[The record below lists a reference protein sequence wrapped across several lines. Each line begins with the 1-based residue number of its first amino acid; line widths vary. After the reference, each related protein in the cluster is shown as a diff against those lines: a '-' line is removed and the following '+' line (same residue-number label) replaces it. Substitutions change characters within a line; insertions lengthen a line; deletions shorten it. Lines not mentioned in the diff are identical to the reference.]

1 VSHTYT
7 LNLLHVVF
15 STKNRAPLIRNL
27 DLLIKNLRGIARNKN
42 IDVLAAGGTVDHVH
56 LLLRIPPVRPVSES
70 IRDLKANSSRYM
82 SETSGH
88 FAWQDG
94 YAAIS
99 VSPSQVNAVRAYIE
113 GQKQHHAKRTY
124 EQEIMALLGKSGV
137 PYERGHFLRW
147 RR

>member
-1 VSHTYT
+1 MSHTYT

-15 STKNRAPLIRNL
+15 STKNRAPLIHNL
-27 DLLIKNLRGIARNKN
+27 EALIKNLRGIARNKN
-42 IDVLAAGGTVDHVH
+42 IDVLAGGGTRDHVH

-99 VSPSQVNAVRAYIE
+99 VSPSQVNVVRAYIGNQE
-113 GQKQHHAKRTY
+113 RHHASRSY
-124 EQEIMALLGKSGV
+124 EQELSALLDKAGV
-137 PYERGHFLRW
+137 PYEREYLL
-147 RR
+147 

>member
-1 VSHTYT
+1 MSHTYT

-15 STKNRAPLIRNL
+15 GTKNRAPLIRNL
-27 DLLIKNLRGIARNKN
+27 DSLIKNLRGIARNKN
-42 IDVLAAGGTVDHVH
+42 IDVLAAGGTQNHVH
-56 LLLRIPPVRPVSES
+56 LLLRIPPTRPVSES

-99 VSPSQVNAVRAYIE
+99 VSPSQVNAVRAYID
-113 GQKQHHAKRTY
+113 GQEQHHAKRTY
-124 EQEIMALLGKSGV
+124 EQEIMTLLDKSGV
-137 PYERGHFLRW
+137 SYEREHFV
-147 RR
+147 

>member
-15 STKNRAPLIRNL
+15 STKNRAPLIR
-27 DLLIKNLRGIARNKN
+27 DFDGLIKNLRGIARNKN
-42 IDVLAAGGTVDHVH
+42 IDVLAAGGTQNHVH
-56 LLLRIPPVRPVSES
+56 LLLRIPPTRPVSES

-99 VSPSQVNAVRAYIE
+99 VSPSQVDALRAYIA
-113 GQKQHHAKRTY
+113 GQEQHHAKRTY
-124 EQEIMALLGKSGV
+124 EQEITALLEKSGIT
-137 PYERGHFLRW
+137 YEREYFL
-147 RR
+147 